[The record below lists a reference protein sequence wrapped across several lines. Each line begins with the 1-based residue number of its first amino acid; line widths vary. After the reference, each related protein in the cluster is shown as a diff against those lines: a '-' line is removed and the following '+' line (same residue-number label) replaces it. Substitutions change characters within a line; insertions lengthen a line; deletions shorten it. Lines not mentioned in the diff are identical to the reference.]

1 MTKDTRTDIQIYSAI
16 AMLIAG
22 VGLATAGFIVAPTG
36 VISDS
41 VLLFFAQCLIYA
53 GSIFG
58 VSVYI
63 TPNLP
68 SLNQSSTL
76 KRKEAKHERNQPYHL
91 PLHRHTRRPS
101 GDSCQHNTDAR
112 QGKGLVTHWVSLAD

>member
-1 MTKDTRTDIQIYSAI
+1 MTKDTRTDIQIYTAI

-22 VGLATAGFIVAPTG
+22 VALATAGFIVAPTG

-63 TPNLP
+63 HTKFAEIK
-68 SLNQSSTL
+68 SVIDS
-76 KRKEAKHERNQPYHL
+76 KEEGGE
-91 PLHRHTRRPS
+91 S
-101 GDSCQHNTDAR
+101 
-112 QGKGLVTHWVSLAD
+112 

>member
-1 MTKDTRTDIQIYSAI
+1 MSFLNNEKHFTFALDIKSNTYMTKDTRTDIQIYSAI

-63 TPNLP
+63 HTKFAE
-68 SLNQSSTL
+68 L
-76 KRKEAKHERNQPYHL
+76 KSVIDSKEEGGEA
-91 PLHRHTRRPS
+91 
-101 GDSCQHNTDAR
+101 
-112 QGKGLVTHWVSLAD
+112 

>member
-1 MTKDTRTDIQIYSAI
+1 MKLQFFLCLFVIIALCLPLHQHLLNQCKMNKETRTDIQIYSAI

-22 VGLATAGFIVAPTG
+22 VALATAGFIVPPTG

-58 VSVYI
+58 VSIYI
-63 TPNLP
+63 HTKFAE
-68 SLNQSSTL
+68 L
-76 KRKEAKHERNQPYHL
+76 KSVIDQKEEGGNE
-91 PLHRHTRRPS
+91 
-101 GDSCQHNTDAR
+101 
-112 QGKGLVTHWVSLAD
+112 

>member
-1 MTKDTRTDIQIYSAI
+1 MSFLITPLLFIFANVIQIIISMTKETRTDIQIYSAI

-22 VGLATAGFIVAPTG
+22 VALATAGFIVAPTG

-63 TPNLP
+63 HTKFAE
-68 SLNQSSTL
+68 L
-76 KRKEAKHERNQPYHL
+76 KSVIDSKEVGGEA
-91 PLHRHTRRPS
+91 
-101 GDSCQHNTDAR
+101 
-112 QGKGLVTHWVSLAD
+112 

>member
-1 MTKDTRTDIQIYSAI
+1 MQSYNFFLTKPVQIYFFVFYKSRNPIYLCQRHQINTYMTKDTRTDIQIYSAI

-22 VGLATAGFIVAPTG
+22 VALATAGFIVAPTG

-58 VSVYI
+58 VSIYI
-63 TPNLP
+63 HTKFAE
-68 SLNQSSTL
+68 L
-76 KRKEAKHERNQPYHL
+76 KSKIDLKEEGGAL
-91 PLHRHTRRPS
+91 
-101 GDSCQHNTDAR
+101 
-112 QGKGLVTHWVSLAD
+112 